1 MDIQR
6 EMNLCNVTYHELGE
20 TDRSAMPLGN
30 GNLGAS
36 VWVNRAGQICLY
48 LARNDALTEYDR
60 NVKLGMV
67 QITCAPNPFSPE
79 HFEQELKLSDGL
91 IEIRGE
97 NAKIRIFAGRHTD
110 TLYILGEFD
119 QPAEVRAEYRIW
131 RTRPAV
137 PVGEYIGV
145 CGVREEPDTVEC
157 RAGRIF
163 FFHKNGK
170 TIVEETGRQQG
181 FTDMSIEL
189 LPDAISGRI
198 FGGLMGM
205 EGAGYSEGYT
215 LIKRQTRSVDLRIA
229 TGSTQAGK
237 SFAEELCEEWQNNR
251 DPYLVLEEVK
261 SWWKDYW
268 RKSYIFVEHDEPVP
282 CPVAKELELVR
293 KETAEYS
300 CGLTSNVTKAYV
312 FTKYMTACCSGG
324 EFPVYYNGMLFTLCP
339 GERSHYRRENFGHVF
354 TAQPHEIDEEY
365 NPDERSWCQEQLWQN
380 VRHPYHSMLDRGE
393 TEPVRSLF
401 SYYRRF
407 WELNRYRAKRYYQA
421 EGQHNTEMTM
431 SFGLQSLEIYGGDR
445 EGIPEGYAVNR
456 WGGAVDISPGLELSM
471 LMLDYYQFTKED
483 AFLKEEAVPYIKEL
497 LRYIETRFPKITGG
511 KMQIGPLNSV
521 ETYRDTI
528 NPLPVTAGLHAV
540 LDRLLELGPK
550 KTGDD
555 SYFEEYRKKVPPLPV
570 SGTGN
575 TRLLMPAQWYQDK
588 RYNVEIPELYACFPF
603 RLFGTGKPSR
613 ELAVRT
619 YRARTEEFGLRK
631 CFRIGET
638 PDEPSYSGWQY
649 LGVVAA
655 LLGLTQ
661 EAEDILTH
669 NCALQNPG
677 CRFPGMWGPVY
688 DAVPDVDHGANIM
701 NQLQKMVMQTEGDQ
715 IYLLPAFPKKWDVSF
730 RLYADAETVVEVEYR
745 GGKIANLSVS
755 PGERRKDIA
764 FREPIQSETA
774 NVIYDERVS

>member
-1 MDIQR
+1 MDILRQ
-6 EMNLCNVTYHELGE
+6 MDLCNVTYHELGE

-36 VWVNRAGQICLY
+36 VWVNQEGQICLY

-67 QITCAPNPFSPE
+67 QITCTPNPFTSGR
-79 HFEQELKLSDGL
+79 FEQELKLTDGL

-97 NAKIRIFAGRHTD
+97 NAAIQIFAGRQRD
-110 TLYILGEFD
+110 TLYILGKFE
-119 QPAEVRAEYRIW
+119 QPAEVRAIYRTW

-137 PVGEYIGV
+137 PTGEYIGP
-145 CGVREEPDTVEC
+145 CGVWEEPDTVEY
-157 RAGRIF
+157 RDGRIYF
-163 FFHKNGK
+163 CHKNGK
-170 TIVEETGRQQG
+170 TVVRETAKQQG
-181 FTDMSIEL
+181 FTDASMEL
-189 LPDAISGRI
+189 IPDSISGRV
-198 FGGLMGM
+198 FGGLMGLA
-205 EGAGYSEGYT
+205 GAKRRDACT
-215 LIKRQTRSVDLRIA
+215 LVNGQVRSLDLRIA
-229 TGSTQAGK
+229 TGSTLSGEN
-237 SFAEELCEEWQNNR
+237 FADELCGEWQNIR
-251 DPYLVLEEVK
+251 DPYLALEEVK
-261 SWWKDYW
+261 AWWREYW
-268 RKSYIFVEHDEPVP
+268 QKSYIFVEHDDPVS
-282 CPVAKELELVR
+282 CPVVEELEAVK

-324 EFPVYYNGMLFTLCP
+324 EFPIYYNGMLFQLCP
-339 GERSHYRRENFGHVF
+339 GERNHYCRENFGRVF

-380 VRHPYHSMLDRGE
+380 VRHPYHSMLARGE
-393 TEPVRSLF
+393 TEPVRRLF

-407 WELNRYRAKRYYQA
+407 WRLNRYRADRYYQA

-431 SFGLQSLEIYGGDR
+431 SFGLQSMGIYGKDR
-445 EGIPEGYAVNR
+445 EGIPQGYAVNR

-471 LMLDYYQFTKED
+471 LMLDYYQFTKDE
-483 AFLKEEAVPYIKEL
+483 AFLRDEAVTYIKDL
-497 LRYIETRFPKITGG
+497 LRYIETRFPKKSDGV
-511 KMQIGPLNSV
+511 MQIGPLNSV

-528 NPLPVTAGLHAV
+528 NPLPVAAGLHAV
-540 LDRLLELGPK
+540 LDRLLELGPE
-550 KTGDD
+550 KTGDG
-555 SYFEEYRKKVPPLPV
+555 SYFKDYWEKIPPLPV
-570 SGTGN
+570 GGKDKE
-575 TRLLMPAQWYQDK
+575 RLLMPAQGYQDK

-603 RLFGTGKPSR
+603 RLFGIGKADR

-619 YRARTEEFGLRK
+619 YRTRTEEFGLRK

-655 LLGLTQ
+655 ILGLTR

-688 DAVPDVDHGANIM
+688 DAVPDVDHGANIL
-701 NQLQKMVMQTEGDQ
+701 NQLQKMVLQTEGDQ

-730 RLYADAETVVEVEYR
+730 RLYADAATTVEAEYR
-745 GGKIANLSVS
+745 GGKITKLSVS
-755 PGERRKDIA
+755 PEDRRKDIVFQESFPA
-764 FREPIQSETA
+764 VQQI
-774 NVIYDERVS
+774 